1 MKLATALAERSDI
14 QNRINTI
21 SVRLDNNAKVQE
33 GDVPAEDPKALMEE
47 LDRLIVRLED
57 LVARINLTNS
67 GTVYEG
73 KTITEL
79 LAHRDCLKKK
89 VRVLRDFLNTASDRV
104 TRMTRTEIKIVST
117 VPVSEIQK
125 TVDGL
130 AKELR
135 TVDEKIQELNWATE
149 LVGGCISISRECAD
163 YGQKLRAGF
172 RGSSPHLTTHCQ
184 QRNMRIVTNSY
195 YHLASTVD
203 RVGI

>member
-73 KTITEL
+73 KTITEF

-117 VPVSEIQK
+117 VPVTEIQK

-130 AKELR
+130 SKELR
-135 TVDEKIQELNWATE
+135 NVDEKIQELNWTTE
-149 LVGGCISISRECAD
+149 LV
-163 YGQKLRAGF
+163 
-172 RGSSPHLTTHCQ
+172 
-184 QRNMRIVTNSY
+184 
-195 YHLASTVD
+195 
-203 RVGI
+203 

>member
-67 GTVYEG
+67 GTESEG

-79 LAHRDCLKKK
+79 LPHRDCLKTK

-135 TVDEKIQELNWATE
+135 TVDEKIQELNWTTE
-149 LVGGCISISRECAD
+149 LV
-163 YGQKLRAGF
+163 
-172 RGSSPHLTTHCQ
+172 
-184 QRNMRIVTNSY
+184 
-195 YHLASTVD
+195 
-203 RVGI
+203 